1 MYICYLPTTVSNL
14 PTVMFS
20 SLKKIFSPAPF
31 TDEAHMGYVALVE
44 QARKPWFYAKQSVP
58 DTVDG
63 RFDMIILH
71 IFLLIHRLRGEPS
84 QDAAYFARALSEVFF
99 SDMDRNIREM
109 GSTDTGVGKRIKNM
123 AQAFYGRLSA
133 YENGMI
139 SSENLRSALKNN
151 IYRASSNIL
160 DTQLAEMEHYI
171 QRNREQLASQPL
183 QELLAGRI
191 RFLD

>member
-1 MYICYLPTTVSNL
+1 
-14 PTVMFS
+14 MFS

-31 TDEAHMGYVALVE
+31 TDEAHAAYVTLVE
-44 QARKPWFYAKQSVP
+44 QSRKPWFYAKQAVP

-63 RFDMIILH
+63 RFDIIVLHLFMI
-71 IFLLIHRLRGEPS
+71 IHRLRGEET
-84 QDAAYFARALSEVFF
+84 QAAAEFARALSEVFF

-109 GSTDTGVGKRIKNM
+109 GSTDTGVGKRIRNM

-139 SSENLRSALKNN
+139 ASDKLREALKTNL
-151 IYRASSNIL
+151 YRASDIISE
-160 DTQLAEMEHYI
+160 TQLVEMENYI
-171 QRNREQLASQPL
+171 KRNRDQLAGQPL
-183 QELLAGRI
+183 PELLAGRL